1 MGTAENPHAG
11 QGMVVLD
18 IGGAIGALIVTAP
31 ASMEGVEVE
40 IAPAGAR
47 SGEPDEGGDW
57 WEGEWHSHAHTH
69 AHAHANEGGEPHTHR
84 AWPHVAVVGRPHGDE
99 IAYAAVYPGLRE
111 GSYELWEI
119 GTDAP
124 IVGATVTGARVTEL
138 DWPSG

>member
-31 ASMEGVEVE
+31 ASMEGVEIE
-40 IAPAGAR
+40 IAPAGNR
-47 SGEPDEGGDW
+47 SDEPDEGGDW

-69 AHAHANEGGEPHTHR
+69 SHSHDGHGAHTHR
-84 AWPHVAVVGRPHGDE
+84 AWPHVAVVGRPQGNE

-111 GSYELWEI
+111 GSYELWVI
-119 GTDAP
+119 GTEVP
-124 IVGATVTGARVTEL
+124 IVAATVTGASVTQL
-138 DWPSG
+138 DWPGAEG